1 MDDSLC
7 GKFVVLRTYL
17 PDELGKNG
25 TLDFGDNTNFVQY
38 CPEKDSGG
46 NECNNNLDKI
56 TAGFLWLLEQC
67 YHALKHKTHRTNSIN
82 AFFIYIIS
90 WFSYKLKQLKWEE
103 FTTINEF
110 YNKNVKDSNKYK
122 KFISH
127 AYTFGELKEFMDER
141 NDLLNINIE
150 DLSKFYDAFNLI
162 CNMYD
167 NFATNTDKKTLLND
181 ANEFVKKFQELN
193 GNSNNTDGS
202 SYRQIMSSLS
212 IDYSNLNNK
221 CTSNGVNCKDFQSF
235 PDITTNFSALTSGD
249 TSGSS
254 IGKRLFTVLSIF
266 GAIAFFLGI
275 SYKYS
280 LFGFRKRVQ
289 KQKLREKIK
298 NIKKKINR

>member
-46 NECNNNLDKI
+46 NECNDNLDKI

-67 YHALKHKTHRTNSIN
+67 YYALKNRTHGTNSIN

-90 WFSYKLKQLKWEE
+90 WFSYKLKQIKWEE

-110 YNKNVKDSNKYK
+110 YTKNVKDSGKYK
-122 KFISH
+122 TFINH
-127 AYTFGELKEFMDER
+127 AYTIGELKEFMDER

-235 PDITTNFSALTSGD
+235 PDITNFSALTSGD